1 MENHSPIPAPDP
13 FRGEG
18 RARAEVL
25 NAPGRLGLGAGTLAI
40 VDIGSNSV
48 RLVVYEMVARAPAQV
63 FNEKE
68 MAGLGRQVAT
78 TGRLASDAMGKAIAA
93 LVRFRILC
101 EAMHV
106 GEIRVIATAAARYAS
121 NGPEFIARAE
131 EAIGQPIELISGDR
145 EAVLSGLGVIS
156 GFDNPDGVVG
166 DLGGGSLEL
175 ISISGGEVGQGT
187 SVPLGGLALLD
198 RSKNSLK
205 LAEKIVKDELDR
217 LPQIAAMKGRD
228 FYAVGGTWR
237 ALATLHQHQVNYP
250 LNVMHGYTLQAKDV
264 ADFVKLVEKADLTEL
279 DSIDTVS
286 SARRPLLAYGALVL
300 DELIK
305 RGKPRSVIISAQ
317 GVREGLLHER
327 LSPEERAAD
336 PLLGSARD
344 YNHLRARDPRHAG
357 ELIAW
362 TRAILETAG
371 LPGHGLSPRMIEA
384 VCLLSDIGWRA
395 HPDYRGEQS
404 MNVIAHAYFTGVDH
418 VGRAFLAL
426 AIFHRYAGLKS
437 SSPAAMALRALL
449 PPATLE
455 RALLL
460 AAIFR
465 VAYLLSA
472 GMAGLLPRMPA
483 TCVDGRLVLRLP
495 EDLSPLASER
505 VIGRLKQLA
514 KLLGRDY
521 EIARI

>member
-1 MENHSPIPAPDP
+1 
-13 FRGEG
+13 
-18 RARAEVL
+18 VL

-68 MAGLGRQVAT
+68 MAGLGRNVAS
-78 TGRLASDAMGKAIAA
+78 TGKLSTGAMRKAIEA

-106 GEIRVIATAAARYAS
+106 SEIRVIATAAARYAS
-121 NGPEFIARAE
+121 NGPQFIERAE
-131 EAIGQPIELISGDR
+131 DAIGQPIELISGDR
-145 EAVLSGLGVIS
+145 EAILSGLGVIA

-175 ISISGGEVGQGT
+175 ITVARGEVGEGA

-205 LAEKIVKDELDR
+205 AAEKIVKDELDR
-217 LPQIAAMKGRD
+217 LPQVEAMKGRD

-250 LNVMHGYTLQAKDV
+250 LNVMHGYTLQAKDI
-264 ADFVKLVEKADLTEL
+264 ADFVKLVEKSDLTGLEAI
-279 DSIDTVS
+279 DSVS

-305 RGKPRSVIISAQ
+305 RGKPRAVIISAQ
-317 GVREGLLHER
+317 GVREGLLYEQ
-327 LSPEERAAD
+327 LLPEERAAD
-336 PLLGSARD
+336 PLLRSARD
-344 YNHLRARDPRHAG
+344 YNHLRARDPRHAA

-362 TRAILETAG
+362 SRVILETAG
-371 LPGHGLSPRMIEA
+371 LSGDEPSSRLIES

-404 MNVIAHAYFTGVDH
+404 MNVIAHAYFTGIDH
-418 VGRAFLAL
+418 VGRAFLSL

-437 SSPAAMALRALL
+437 SSPAATALRALL
-449 PPATLE
+449 PPPILE
-455 RALLL
+455 RAMLL

-483 TCVDGRLVLRLP
+483 ACVDGRLILRFP
-495 EDLSPLASER
+495 DDLRPLASER
-505 VIGRLKQLA
+505 VVGRLKQLG
-514 KLLGRDY
+514 KLLGREV

>member
-1 MENHSPIPAPDP
+1 MS
-13 FRGEG
+13 
-18 RARAEVL
+18 
-25 NAPGRLGLGAGTLAI
+25 LGDTLAI

-48 RLVVYEMVARAPAQV
+48 RLVVYETIARAPAQV

-78 TGRLASDAMGKAIAA
+78 TGRLATDAMDKAIAA

-106 GEIRVIATAAARYAS
+106 GAIRVIATAAARYAS

-131 EAIGQPIELISGDR
+131 AAIGQPIELISGDR
-145 EAVLSGLGVIS
+145 EAILSGLGVIS

-175 ISISGGEVGQGT
+175 ISVAGGAVGEGA

-198 RSKNSLK
+198 RSKNSLRQ
-205 LAEKIVKDELDR
+205 AERIVREELDK
-217 LPQIAAMKGRD
+217 LPQLAAMRGRD

-237 ALATLHQHQVNYP
+237 ALATLHQRQSQYP
-250 LNVMHGYTLQAKDV
+250 LNVMHGYTVPARDV
-264 ADFVKLVEKADLTEL
+264 ADFVRLIERADATMLEA
-279 DSIDTVS
+279 IDAVS

-305 RGKPRSVIISAQ
+305 RGRPRAIVISAQ
-317 GVREGLLHER
+317 GVREGLLHEQ
-327 LSPEERAAD
+327 LSPQERAAD
-336 PLLGSARD
+336 PLLRAARD
-344 YNHLRARDPRHAG
+344 YNHLRARDPRHAA

-362 TRAILETAG
+362 TRTIIETAG
-371 LPGHGLSPRMIEA
+371 LSEDEPSSRLIES

-404 MNVIAHAYFTGVDH
+404 MNVIAHAYFTGIDH

-437 SSPAAMALRALL
+437 ASPTAMALRGLL
-449 PPATLE
+449 PPPVLD
-455 RALLL
+455 RAILL

-472 GMAGLLPRMPA
+472 GMPGLLPRTPA
-483 TCVDGRLVLRLP
+483 ICVDGRLVLRLP
-495 EDLSPLASER
+495 DDLRALASDR
-505 VIGRLKQLA
+505 VVGRLKQLA
-514 KLLGRDY
+514 KLLGRDH
-521 EIARI
+521 EISRA